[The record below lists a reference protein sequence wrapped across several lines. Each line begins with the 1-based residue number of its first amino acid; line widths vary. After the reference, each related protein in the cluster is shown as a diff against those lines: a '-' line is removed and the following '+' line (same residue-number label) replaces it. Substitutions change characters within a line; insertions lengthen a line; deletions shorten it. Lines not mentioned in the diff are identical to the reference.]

1 MGWTPPPDGI
11 DPCQGDGVMNGRN
24 QEEASVDQVSIIG
37 IDLAK
42 RSFQLHGARVD
53 GSVAFRRKLG
63 REKILDFLSSQPR
76 CEVAL
81 EACASAHYW
90 GREILELGHDVK
102 LVPPIYVKPFVKRHK
117 NDSAD
122 AQAICEAAQ
131 RPTMRFVAVK
141 TEEQQ
146 SRGMLF
152 RTRDL
157 LVRQRTQTINAL
169 RGHLAEFGLI
179 APQGPAQVRRLESAL
194 EDPGSALPGL
204 VLDLGRLLLVQ
215 IAGLDA
221 KINELEKDI
230 RVRARQDEEAKRLM
244 TIPGIGPITAM
255 AIQAFAPPMESFRR
269 GRDFAAWLGLVPRQH
284 STGGKPRLGKI
295 SKMGQRDLRRLLI
308 TGAMAVVSW
317 ASRCGRTNDPWL
329 AGMLARKPRMLVAVA
344 LANRMARIAW
354 ALMTSK
360 ESYRAPAAA

>member
-1 MGWTPPPDGI
+1 
-11 DPCQGDGVMNGRN
+11 MNTN
-24 QEEASVDQVSIIG
+24 TQEEASMHHVSIIG

-42 RSFQLHGARVD
+42 HSFQLHGARAD
-53 GSVAFRRKLG
+53 GSVAFRRKLS
-63 REKILDFLSSQPR
+63 REKVLDFLFSQPR
-76 CEVAL
+76 CAVAM

-90 GREILELGHDVK
+90 GRQILKLGHDVK

-131 RPTMRFVAVK
+131 RPTMRFVTVK
-141 TEEQQ
+141 TDEQQ

-179 APQGPAQVRRLESAL
+179 APQGPAQVRRLASAL
-194 EDPGSALPGL
+194 EDPGSALPEL
-204 VLDLGRLLLVQ
+204 VLDLGRLLLGQ

-221 KINELEKDI
+221 KINGLEKEL

-244 TIPGIGPITAM
+244 TIPGIGPITRAV
-255 AIQAFAPPMESFRR
+255 R
-269 GRDFAAWLGLVPRQH
+269 
-284 STGGKPRLGKI
+284 
-295 SKMGQRDLRRLLI
+295 QRDLDPPRRGSGTRGSVRQGRRRPGRLDNHRHQATGPASLLAKL
-308 TGAMAVVSW
+308 TPPGEHQVGVHVV
-317 ASRCGRTNDPWL
+317 A
-329 AGMLARKPRMLVAVA
+329 PRHNRHGNPGLVA
-344 LANRMARIAW
+344 LRYNPTLLGI
-354 ALMTSK
+354 
-360 ESYRAPAAA
+360 APATTRGNRAFPPGPQLLHCFRHLRSCPLGPWWTPPWCPLPIA